1 MLRSTADHA
10 RAQQRLIAVTA
21 AAVRREWDSI
31 GSDFDGGWLRV
42 GPRIVALM
50 TAAQIGAA
58 RDGSAYVGQALAE
71 QRITSTPS
79 GAVNVSALTGAY
91 SVDGQLVGD
100 LDSTLYGAVVHAR
113 SGLAESLGDRL
124 ARGRSWLDMMTVT
137 QVGDAGRAATGVG
150 IAARPRIRYVPTL
163 CGARW

>member
-91 SVDGQLVGD
+91 SVDGQLVGEETIKD
-100 LDSTLYGAVVHAR
+100 K
-113 SGLAESLGDRL
+113 
-124 ARGRSWLDMMTVT
+124 
-137 QVGDAGRAATGVG
+137 
-150 IAARPRIRYVPTL
+150 
-163 CGARW
+163 